1 MKVLVCGATGCV
13 GRATVKALRSRGHQV
28 IEGSRGAQDTPRSL
42 PLDYM
47 QPVSPAEWAQTLQR
61 HRVEA
66 VVNCVGILMPSREQT
81 FERVHSDGPIELFR
95 GAALAGVQCVVQVS
109 ALGVSAEAHSLARP
123 YLASKLRADDA
134 LASLGLSGWSVLRP
148 SLVYG
153 PHSQSGAMFAT
164 LASLPLIALPG
175 RGEQPV
181 QPVHVFEVAEAVSR
195 LVEGR
200 APRNQVFEMGGA
212 SEMTYRSMLHTYRD
226 ALRRGP
232 ALWLPLPMALMQLTA
247 WVAEALPQKVLC
259 RDTIALLDQGSVPAH
274 NATALLLGREP
285 SALAQGLQVS
295 PPQPVIDLRVE
306 ISPAIDSVLR
316 FTLAAMWI
324 YVALISVVW
333 PTDSGVVNLLAQC
346 GLTGPLGTAALA
358 FSCTLNLG
366 LGWSVWRRPGPW
378 VYALQVGA
386 VLGYSLTAALAMPA
400 LVIDHCGPLLK
411 NLPVLGV
418 IAVLWL
424 SGSAKR
430 TPARRAFSG
439 ATSAFSGGSRPGQIC
454 SNLLPK

>member
-28 IEGSRGAQDTPRSL
+28 IEGSRGAHDTPCSL

-47 QPVSPAEWAQTLQR
+47 QPVSPADWAQSLRR

-66 VVNCVGILMPSREQT
+66 VVNCVGILMPSPEQT
-81 FERVHSDGPIELFR
+81 FERVHSEGPIELFR
-95 GAALAGVQCVVQVS
+95 GAALAGVHRVVQVS
-109 ALGVSAEAHSLARP
+109 ALGVSGEARSLARP

-134 LASLGLSGWSVLRP
+134 LASLGLSGWAVLRP

-175 RGEQPV
+175 LGQQPV

-200 APRNQVFEMGGA
+200 VPGGQVFEMGGA
-212 SEMTYRSMLHTYRD
+212 SAMTYRAMLHTYRD
-226 ALRRGP
+226 ALKRGP
-232 ALWLPLPMALMQLTA
+232 ALWLPLPMALMQLSA

-259 RDTIALLDQGSVPAH
+259 RDTVALLEQGSVPAH
-274 NATALLLGREP
+274 NATARLLGREP

-295 PPQPVIDLRVE
+295 TPQPVIDLRVE
-306 ISPAIDSVLR
+306 ISPAIDGILR

-333 PTDSGVVNLLAQC
+333 PTDSGVMNLLAQC
-346 GLTGPLGTAALA
+346 GLSGPIGTAALA

-366 LGWSVWRRPGPW
+366 LGWLVWRRPGPW
-378 VYALQVGA
+378 AYALQVGA
-386 VLGYSLTAALAMPA
+386 VLGYSLTAALAMPE

-418 IAVLWL
+418 ITVLWL
-424 SGSAKR
+424 SGSASAKR
-430 TPARRAFSG
+430 TPARRAPVPT
-439 ATSAFSGGSRPGQIC
+439 ATSRSMAHSSRA
-454 SNLLPK
+454 PKVI